1 MKIAIVQSDPVW
13 ENSKA
18 SLANLDALLDKGER
32 GADIYVLPEMFNT
45 GFTVNA
51 EAAAEPTDGSTL
63 AWMKAKSAL
72 FSAAFCGSVAVRE
85 EGRFFNR
92 MLFVRPDGSWSYYDK
107 RHLHSPGGEDIAF
120 TAGTQRVT
128 CRYGDM
134 NFNLQVC
141 YDLRFPVW
149 ARNTDNTD
157 VIIYSASWPEARIYA
172 WKSLL
177 IARAIENQCYVIGA
191 NRVGTSPDG
200 TRYCGESLIIDP
212 LGKII
217 SSMPH
222 YNEGLLI
229 SEVRKDYIEK
239 IRKSL
244 PALKD
249 ADDFRIML

>member
-1 MKIAIVQSDPVW
+1 MKIAVVQSDPVW

-18 SLANLDALLDKGER
+18 SLTRLDELLRRGEE
-32 GADIYVLPEMFNT
+32 GADVYVLPEMFNT

-51 EAAAEPTDGSTL
+51 EAVAEPTEGITL
-63 AWMKAKSAL
+63 AWMKEKAVL
-72 FSAAFCGSVAVRE
+72 FSAAFCGSIAVKE

-107 RHLHSPGGEDIAF
+107 RHLHAPGGEDAAF
-120 TAGTQRVT
+120 TSGIQRVT

-134 NFNLQVC
+134 NFKLQIC

-149 ARNTDNTD
+149 ARNTGNTD
-157 VIIYSASWPEARIYA
+157 AIIYSASWPEARIYA

-200 TRYCGESLIIDP
+200 TKYCGESMIIDP
-212 LGKII
+212 LGKILASLPYNKEGI
-217 SSMPH
+217 ASS
-222 YNEGLLI
+222 EAG
-229 SEVRKDYIEK
+229 KDYIEK

-244 PALKD
+244 PALED
-249 ADDFRIML
+249 ADNFSITS

>member
-1 MKIAIVQSDPVW
+1 MKITVVQSDPVW
-13 ENSKA
+13 ENSNA
-18 SLANLDALLDKGER
+18 SLARLDELLNKEKV

-51 EAAAEPTDGSTL
+51 EATAEATDGPTL
-63 AWMKAKSAL
+63 AWMKEKAAL
-72 FSAAFCGSVAVRE
+72 FSAVIAGSIAVRE

-92 MLFVRPDGSWSYYDK
+92 MLFVRPDGSWSFYDK

-120 TAGTQRVT
+120 TPGKKRVT
-128 CRYGDM
+128 CRHGDM
-134 NFNLQVC
+134 NFNLQIC

-149 ARNTDNTD
+149 ARNTDSTD
-157 VIIYSASWPEARIYA
+157 VIIYPASWPEARIYA

-200 TRYCGESLIIDP
+200 TKYCGESLIIDP
-212 LGKII
+212 LGKIL
-217 SSMPH
+217 SSLPH
-222 YNEGLLI
+222 YEEGLLSSEI
-229 SEVRKDYIEK
+229 SKDYIEK
-239 IRKSL
+239 IRKTL

-249 ADDFRIML
+249 ADDFRITL